1 MSFLFAM
8 IKLGLTN
15 LWLHRLRSSLTA
27 LGIILGVAAVI
38 IMVSIGEGSKQ
49 QALERI
55 ERLGAKN
62 IILRSQK
69 PPESQQMGGGSQRG
83 RSSRYGLTWDD
94 FRVIKANFPNAEA
107 CVALKEVGSQILK
120 ENRRQTSQTYGVT
133 PDLANVANL
142 RIARGRYLTQGD
154 MDERAMV
161 CVIGSDVSRT
171 MFPFEDPLGTTLR
184 IDDKAVRVIGVLAPI
199 GLAGGAGA
207 ALVGRDLNLDVHIPI
222 TTASLVFGDRVFRR
236 SSGNFSAAEVQV
248 SEVYLTAP
256 SRDEVMGYAALAD
269 RILEVRRPG
278 KPDVGMQVPAQLL
291 EEARRNALTWQVVLS
306 FIAGI
311 SLLVGGIGIM
321 NIMLASVTERTRE
334 IGIRRALGATRKHII
349 FQFLVETGVL
359 SLLGGLVGVGTG
371 VGVSLL
377 LGWVAPY
384 IAQSFKSDFNLATQI
399 TSFSI
404 FLAFGVAAA
413 TGLIFGLYPAFQ
425 AAKKDPI
432 VALRHD

>member
-1 MSFLFAM
+1 MSFLLAM
-8 IKLGLTN
+8 VKLGLTN

-38 IMVSIGEGSKQ
+38 VMVSIGEGSKQ
-49 QALERI
+49 QALDRI

-69 PPESQQMGGGSQRG
+69 PPESQQMSGGNQRA
-83 RSSRYGLTWDD
+83 RSMRYGLTWAD
-94 FRVIKANFPNAEA
+94 FRVLKENFPHAEA
-107 CVALKEVGSQILK
+107 CVPLKEVGSQILK
-120 ENRRQTSQTYGVT
+120 DNRRQTSQCYGVT
-133 PDLANVANL
+133 PELASVANL
-142 RIARGRYLTQGD
+142 KIARGRYITQGD
-154 MDERAMV
+154 MDDNAMV
-161 CVIGSDVSRT
+161 CVIGSEVART
-171 MFPFEDPLGTTLR
+171 MLPFDDPLGTTLR
-184 IDDKAVRVIGVLAPI
+184 IDAKAVRVVGVLLPV
-199 GLAGGAGA
+199 GHAGGAGA

-222 TTASLVFGDRVFRR
+222 STASLVFGDRVFRR
-236 SSGNFSAAEVQV
+236 SSGSFSASEVQV

-269 RILEVRRPG
+269 RILDVRKPG
-278 KPDVGMQVPAQLL
+278 KPDVGMIVPFQLL
-291 EEARRNALTWQVVLS
+291 ENARRDALTWQIVLS

-334 IGIRRALGATRKHII
+334 IGIRRALGATRRHII
-349 FQFLVETGVL
+349 SQFLVETGVL
-359 SLLGGLVGVGTG
+359 SLLGGLVGVGVG

-377 LGWVAPY
+377 LGWGAPL
-384 IAQSFKSDFNLATQI
+384 IAENFRTNFDLATRI
-399 TSFSI
+399 TGGSI
-404 FLAFGVAAA
+404 LLAFCVAAA
-413 TGLIFGLYPAFQ
+413 TGLIFGIYPAFQ

>member
-1 MSFLFAM
+1 MSFLLAM
-8 IKLGLTN
+8 VKLGLTN

-49 QALERI
+49 QALDRI

-69 PPESQQMGGGSQRG
+69 PPESQQMGGQQRG
-83 RSSRYGLTWDD
+83 RSSRYGMTWDD
-94 FRVIKANFPNAEA
+94 FRVLKAAFPNAEA
-107 CVALKEVGSQILK
+107 CVPLKEVGAQILK
-120 ENRRQTSQTYGVT
+120 GNRRQTSQTYGVT
-133 PDLANVANL
+133 PELMNAANL
-142 RIARGRYLTQGD
+142 KVARGRYISQGD
-154 MDERAMV
+154 MDESGMV
-161 CVIGSDVSRT
+161 CVIGAEVART
-171 MFPFEDPLGTTLR
+171 MFPFEDPLGETLR
-184 IDDKAVRVIGVLAPI
+184 IDDKAIRVVGVLSPV
-199 GLAGGAGA
+199 GHAGGAGA
-207 ALVGRDLNLDVHIPI
+207 ALVGRDLNLDVHVPI
-222 TTASLVFGDRVFRR
+222 STAKLVFGDRVFRR
-236 SSGNFSAAEVQV
+236 TSGNFSASEVQV
-248 SEVYLTAP
+248 SEIYLTAP

-278 KPDVGMQVPAQLL
+278 KPDVGMIVPFQLL
-291 EEARRNALTWQVVLS
+291 ENARRDALTWQIVLS

-334 IGIRRALGATRKHII
+334 IGIRRALGATRRHIV

-359 SLLGGLVGVGTG
+359 SLLGGLVGVGVG

-377 LGWVAPY
+377 LGWSAP
-384 IAQSFKSDFNLATQI
+384 IISDKFHTNFDLATRI
-399 TSFSI
+399 TSGSI
-404 FLAFGVAAA
+404 LLAFSVAAA